1 MRNFAATIEGVTPF
15 LFNQYV
21 EDCDIEEAIGKKPR
35 DATKMDAWRREEADL
50 RVYRNGHGPY
60 LPSRNI
66 RSAMV
71 EGAKAADLKHK
82 PLKGRL
88 INLSPF
94 LRRGLSVDPME
105 LLFGKVEMDLHGDMV
120 RIPPRTGAL
129 VKKYWPKVDDWKL
142 DFTLVVYDD
151 SIQEESELQ
160 EALNAAGLYCGL
172 GTGRPDFG
180 KFKLTSFQQV

>member
-1 MRNFAATIEGVTPF
+1 MRQFAATIEKVTPF
-15 LFNQYV
+15 LFNRYV
-21 EDCDIEEAIGKKPR
+21 EDYDVVAAIGKKPA
-35 DATKMDAWRREEADL
+35 DQTKLDTWRRAEADL
-50 RVYRNGHGPY
+50 RVYRNGQGPF

-71 EGAKAADLKHK
+71 EGCKAADLKHK
-82 PLKGRL
+82 PQRGRL
-88 INLSPF
+88 VNLSPF
-94 LRRGLSVDPME
+94 IRRGLSVEPME
-105 LLFGKVEMDLHGDMV
+105 LLFGKIKMSLHDDMV

-151 SIQEESELQ
+151 SIQEEAELQ
-160 EALNAAGLYCGL
+160 EALHAAGLYCGL

-180 KFKLTSFQQV
+180 KFKLTSFKQV